1 MWQDKPLVSIIFIV
15 MSSRNDALLRRRIS
29 RILERIPNASSQMV
43 RQRLMMSVKPTQF
56 YVHLIPFYEQQRIDD
71 NADITKA
78 LGRMMAMHLGLS
90 VIARTLTSRC
100 YNHRQVEA
108 ALLELTAN
116 FDHLEQARR
125 CKEAAFGVEPPKDA
139 NHQSQ
144 MVMHLQKQG
153 HRLPDIWQVLRQDAQ
168 CTSR

>member
-1 MWQDKPLVSIIFIV
+1 
-15 MSSRNDALLRRRIS
+15 MSSRNDALLRRRIA

-43 RQRLMMSVKPTQF
+43 RQRLMTSVKPAQF
-56 YVHLIPFYEQQRIDD
+56 YVHLTPFYEQQRIDD
-71 NADITKA
+71 HADIMKA
-78 LGRMMAMHLGLS
+78 LTRMMAMHLGLT
-90 VIARTLTSRC
+90 V
-100 YNHRQVEA
+100 
-108 ALLELTAN
+108 N

-125 CKEAAFGVEPPKDA
+125 CKEATFGVELPKDA

-153 HRLPDIWQVLRQDAQ
+153 HRLPDIWQVLRQEAE